1 LFRLWIAVDF
11 VKAREGKTLMEEA
24 ERYLNE
30 LVERNLVSLEIIDGV
45 FIDGKKSEFGENK
58 YRRISV
64 YGSTETI
71 PKSIK
76 LNSGVR
82 SIFLF
87 SFNDELI
94 NMSSLPTLFQN
105 FKLLKVL
112 DFQFAPLDNLPKKV
126 GNLFHL
132 RVKIQNG
139 FGYLENLETL
149 EDVEVHLDWVV
160 FAKELEK
167 LSKLKRL
174 GVSNLSEESTRAMIS
189 AATKKLN
196 HLEHLSLRTDDQ
208 DKILDVEPI

>member
-1 LFRLWIAVDF
+1 MFRLWIVEDF
-11 VKAREGKTLMEEA
+11 VKARE
-24 ERYLNE
+24 
-30 LVERNLVSLEIIDGV
+30 
-45 FIDGKKSEFGENK
+45 DGKKSEFSENK
-58 YRRISV
+58 YRRISI
-64 YGSTETI
+64 YGSMETI

-94 NMSSLPTLFQN
+94 NMSSLSTLFQN

-139 FGYLENLETL
+139 FRYLENLETL
-149 EDVEVHLDWVV
+149 EDLEVHLDWVV
-160 FAKELEK
+160 FAKEQEK
-167 LSKLKRL
+167 LSKLTRL
-174 GVSNLSEESTRAMIS
+174 GVSNLSEESSRAIS
-189 AATKKLN
+189 AAAKKLN
-196 HLEHLSLRTDDQ
+196 HLEHLS
-208 DKILDVEPI
+208 